1 MRCRT
6 WRGTS
11 GTSDWVAV
19 ISLKICLRFVSL
31 EGREEELTG
40 LVESVEPNTGGCVV
54 FGEGIGSIMSG
65 KISML
70 GYTLKLVF
78 KGKIIQH
85 LLRWK

>member
-1 MRCRT
+1 M
-6 WRGTS
+6 
-11 GTSDWVAV
+11 
-19 ISLKICLRFVSL
+19 ISLKISLRFVSL
-31 EGREEELTG
+31 EGREELTG

-85 LLRWK
+85 LLR